1 MEIAKEEER
10 KGTMDDALAEI
21 PSQQPLAA
29 AAAES
34 AVGISGGNCECIL
47 DEL

>member
-29 AAAES
+29 AES